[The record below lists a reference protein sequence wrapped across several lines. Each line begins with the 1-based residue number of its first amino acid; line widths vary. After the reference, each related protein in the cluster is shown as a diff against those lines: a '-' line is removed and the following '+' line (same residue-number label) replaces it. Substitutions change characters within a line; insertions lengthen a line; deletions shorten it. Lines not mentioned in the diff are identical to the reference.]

1 MKKILVFIM
10 IMALLLSAVL
20 TGCSSGS
27 QDKEPDTIKIG
38 VASPFTGDYAQFGDY
53 TKDGVE
59 LAVEEINATGGV
71 LGKPV
76 EIVYGD
82 DKGDSKEAVSVAQKF
97 ASDKNIVGI
106 VGHFFSGATLAA
118 GPIYQQNKI
127 PTIAM
132 ASTNP
137 EVANIGDYVYRINVG
152 DNYQGSELAEILK
165 EEGYNKVSVIYD
177 NSDYGKGVS
186 DVFTKSF
193 TDLGGE
199 VLFNE
204 TYLGGQDKDFSL
216 ILTKIK
222 NSDTE
227 VIVLVSY
234 YTEASLIIQQAR
246 NLGIKAPFY
255 ASDSLYT
262 DDFLTLAGEAAEGTH
277 VVCYFHESD
286 PSEAAQEFVKKFEAK
301 YNKKVDSWS
310 PYVYDAIKVMAD
322 AINRA
327 GSTDGTA
334 IRDAIAATADFQ
346 GATGVTNFQG
356 AREPVGKDLIILIV
370 KDGKYV
376 IEK

>member
-1 MKKILVFIM
+1 MKKILVFVI
-10 IMALLLSAVL
+10 ITALLLSAVL

-59 LAVEEINATGGV
+59 LAVEEINNAGGV
-71 LGKPV
+71 LGKPI

-165 EEGYNKVSVIYD
+165 EEGYSNVSVIYD

-193 TDLGGE
+193 TDLGGK

-234 YTEASLIIQQAR
+234 YSEASLIIQQAR

-262 DDFLTLAGEAAEGTH
+262 DDFLTLAGNAAEGTH

-310 PYVYDAIKVMAD
+310 PYVYDAMKVMAD

-370 KDGKYV
+370 KDGQYV
-376 IEK
+376 VEK